1 MPNRFLPA
9 PLSATIN
16 SAVVRIGGV
25 SFPPHQFANPVPQY
39 GGEHLFCHATSDGTI
54 LTILIDDNE
63 EPITPTPAQDASI
76 ASITVNFDETPTPEH
91 WDVPNIAYKA
101 GNEVTVA
108 MQLDENWANATLS
121 IGEPPAPSGA
131 ASLGYVLVQVTDPG
145 GVESYDVY
153 WLDDV
158 SVDAT
163 DVQSATIIPD
173 GAGGMAG
180 PFGIALP

>member
-25 SFPPHQFANPVPQY
+25 SFPAHTFVHPMPQY
-39 GGEHLFCHATSDGTI
+39 GGEQLFCHATTDGTI

-63 EPITPTPAQDASI
+63 EPITPTPAQDASL
-76 ASITVNFDETPTPEH
+76 AEITVNFNDTPTPEH
-91 WDVPNIAYKA
+91 WDIPSIAYKA
-101 GNEVTVA
+101 GTEVTVG
-108 MQLDENWANATLS
+108 MQLDDSWTNATLS
-121 IGEPPAPSGA
+121 IGDPPAPKGNGI
-131 ASLGYVLVQVTDPG
+131 LGYVLVQVTGAG
-145 GVESYDVY
+145 GVTTYDVH

-158 SVDAT
+158 VVDAT
-163 DVQSATIIPD
+163 NMQAATIIPD
-173 GAGGMAG
+173 GSGGMAG